1 MVDDATCYT
10 AMNGET
16 FAEEQICAGGDP
28 GEHSTISAGNSF
40 IWILA
45 GKDGCQG
52 DSGGPLLFDNDGRW
66 ELAGVSKSV
75 LRKYIL

>member
-28 GEHSTISAGNSF
+28 GEHSLQASSSSEYLQARMGVKVTLVDLSCLIMMADGN
-40 IWILA
+40 
-45 GKDGCQG
+45 
-52 DSGGPLLFDNDGRW
+52 
-66 ELAGVSKSV
+66 
-75 LRKYIL
+75 